1 MALEQLLQNTPTQYF
16 ADNTVIYTMVSLG
29 TASVIAGVATLL
41 HKQLAPIYELI
52 TRKQEERYEIVDD
65 ELIKY

>member
-16 ADNTVIYTMVSLG
+16 ADQTVIYTMVSLG
-29 TASVIAGVATLL
+29 TASVITGVATLL

-65 ELIKY
+65 